1 MISGRDK
8 KKIWKKEDTFVR
20 NVTTFLTLKNTNYH
34 YWWLGSYCGLS
45 RIMQNLHLSI
55 IVFHFNQFWPSNLI
69 RVANEYKKYDQVLFS
84 NEKPI
89 VLSASN
95 WFLDSYCFTAASLPQ
110 YSISEKQCKND
121 PVRPVYGKTW
131 HNSTFRQ
138 IFWDLEALELLSLG
152 CLWLGGLEWLRMQGP
167 LFLFP
172 KLRTETRKN
181 QQGTGDPMAMP
192 KIYCF
197 SGHLHIT
204 CDSARDLAYYL
215 EK

>member
-1 MISGRDK
+1 MKEGRHICSRWNDLFDAQ
-8 KKIWKKEDTFVR
+8 EYQLSQCL
-20 NVTTFLTLKNTNYH
+20 VTWQLLCIEQNPAKPPPFQ
-34 YWWLGSYCGLS
+34 YCVSLRLIYPS
-45 RIMQNLHLSI
+45 HLI
-55 IVFHFNQFWPSNLI
+55 G
-69 RVANEYKKYDQVLFS
+69 VADEYEYDQVLFS

-172 KLRTETRKN
+172 KLRTETRKKE
-181 QQGTGDPMAMP
+181 QGTGDPMAMP

>member
-1 MISGRDK
+1 MKEGRHICSRWNDLFDAQ
-8 KKIWKKEDTFVR
+8 EYQLSQR
-20 NVTTFLTLKNTNYH
+20 
-34 YWWLGSYCGLS
+34 WLSRYYCGYCGL
-45 RIMQNLHLSI
+45 QNLHLSI
-55 IVFHFNQFWPSNLI
+55 GIETMCPLNKFLPPQEELPTN
-69 RVANEYKKYDQVLFS
+69 KKYDQVLFS

-138 IFWDLEALELLSLG
+138 IFWDSEALELLSLG